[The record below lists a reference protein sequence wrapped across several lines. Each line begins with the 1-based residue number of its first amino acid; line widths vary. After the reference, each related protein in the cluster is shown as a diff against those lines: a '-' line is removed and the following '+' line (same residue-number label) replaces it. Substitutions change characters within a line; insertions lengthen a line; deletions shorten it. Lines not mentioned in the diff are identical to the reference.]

1 MKHTVTELDDS
12 NEPVLFTNTIV
23 GNYMV
28 DSFFGNLEA
37 ETSSVQDSEQQSE
50 VFHFTQVSDEIPVLN
65 TAHLDLNNG
74 LWSLYFDGSKS
85 KEGAGAG
92 CLLIDL
98 LGKRYFVACRLE
110 FECTNNIAEYE
121 ALIQGLKKAI
131 DLGAKALVVL
141 GDSEIIVR

>member
-12 NEPVLFTNTIV
+12 NEPVLFTDIIM

-37 ETSSVQDSEQQSE
+37 ETSSVQDSEHQSE
-50 VFHFTQVSDEIPVLN
+50 VFHFTQLPDEILVPN
-65 TAHLDLNNG
+65 IAHLDLNDG

-85 KEGAGAG
+85 KEGSGVG
-92 CLLIDL
+92 CLLIDPQ
-98 LGKRYFVACRLE
+98 GKRYFVACRLE
-110 FECTNNIAEYE
+110 FECTNSIAEYE

>member
-1 MKHTVTELDDS
+1 MVTELDDS
-12 NEPVLFTNTIV
+12 NEPVLFTDTIM

-37 ETSSVQDSEQQSE
+37 ETSSVQDPEQHSK
-50 VFHFTQVSDEIPVLN
+50 VFHFTQISDEIPVRN
-65 TAHLDLNNG
+65 TTHLDLNDG

-92 CLLIDL
+92 CLLIDPF
-98 LGKRYFVACRLE
+98 GKRYFVACRLE
-110 FECTNNIAEYE
+110 FECTDNIAEYE

-131 DLGAKALVVL
+131 DLGAKSLVVL
-141 GDSEIIVR
+141 GDFEIIIR